1 AMMYFRGNVRLFLEP
16 RGILSLPIMARG
28 LLLILLLASCGTSR
42 EAFDRALA
50 AGDRAKSAGRYD
62 EAAAAYREA
71 GDTAKRERDRDEGY
85 FREAATLEQAGRYQ
99 EAMAAYDRL
108 IALSPR
114 GERTPRAV
122 YERALLEVQHGDAEA
137 GWQALERALLT
148 YPSSGS
154 ARRVLRKVVEHHEEK
169 AAGGGRRWLEANR
182 ERLLATELGE
192 DTLYL
197 IAKAL
202 QAEGRGAEARAGFVA
217 CAERYPYPYGALADD
232 AWWNA
237 AELAE
242 QQGDYMGAV
251 GYLQKL
257 LAPREIA
264 TMKHGSYER
273 PRYSAAR
280 FKLAELY
287 RDRLGDDE
295 RAREEFRRLYREH
308 TTSVLR
314 DDALWNE
321 ILLARKA
328 KDDRGVCDAMTQL
341 VKEFPES
348 RYAGCSQQLCASAG
362 SSPKAPPCRGYLRS
376 ALGLE

>member
-1 AMMYFRGNVRLFLEP
+1 MGRVSTLRWSALAL
-16 RGILSLPIMARG
+16 A
-28 LLLILLLASCGTSR
+28 LLAGCGPNR
-42 EAFDRALA
+42 GAFDRALA
-50 AGDRAKSAGRYD
+50 AGDRAKSAGRHD

-71 GDTAKRERDRDEGY
+71 GDVAKRERDRDEGY
-85 FREAATLEQAGRYQ
+85 FREAASLDQAGRHQ

-108 IALSPR
+108 IALSPG

-137 GWQALERALLT
+137 GWQALERALFAH
-148 YPSSGS
+148 PGSGS
-154 ARRVLRKVVEHHEEK
+154 ARRVLRKVVERHEEK
-169 AAGGGRRWLEANR
+169 DGAGGGRRWLEANR
-182 ERLLATELGE
+182 EKLLATELGE

-202 QAEGRGAEARAGFVA
+202 QAEGKGAEARALFVA
-217 CAERYPYPYGALADD
+217 CAERYPYPYGSLADD

-242 QQGDYMGAV
+242 QQGDYAGAV
-251 GYLQKL
+251 GSLQKL
-257 LAPREIA
+257 LAPREVA
-264 TMKHGSYER
+264 TMKQGSYER
-273 PRYSAAR
+273 PRYSAAQ

-287 RDRLGDDE
+287 RDRLGDVA

-321 ILLARKA
+321 VLLARKA
-328 KDDRGVCDAMTQL
+328 GDERGVCDAMAKM
-341 VKEFPES
+341 VADFPES
-348 RYAGCSQQLCASAG
+348 RYAGCAPQLCASAG
-362 SSPKAPPCRGYLRS
+362 SSSKAPPCRGYLRS
-376 ALGLE
+376 ALGIE